1 MWLTTILFIKR
12 NSKISYE
19 PLCEK
24 ARHIYDR
31 KMISCFMNYFAK
43 MKFSRDHE
51 FAIGK
56 LFNYLSSSSFSK
68 PRAINLQPIENNYRN
83 LMDTS
88 YIAF

>member
-31 KMISCFMNYFAK
+31 KMISCFTNYFAK
-43 MKFSRDHE
+43 MKFTRDHE
-51 FAIGK
+51 FAI
-56 LFNYLSSSSFSK
+56 
-68 PRAINLQPIENNYRN
+68 
-83 LMDTS
+83 
-88 YIAF
+88 